1 MEAITMTELFLV
13 YYDIF
18 VRNAFGNFRDILKEV
33 AYSPVMA
40 DMLTYYQSRS
50 TAYEY
55 SLDGTIKFADEN
67 FAREVMQLFTT
78 GLYKLHSDGTRIL
91 DGKGEPIPVYN

>member
-1 MEAITMTELFLV
+1 
-13 YYDIF
+13 
-18 VRNAFGNFRDILKEV
+18 
-33 AYSPVMA
+33 MA
-40 DMLTYYQSRS
+40 DMLTYYESRS

-78 GLYKLHSDGTRIL
+78 GLYKLRSDGTKIL
-91 DGKGEPIPVYN
+91 DAKGEPIPVYTNDVIVEYARVWTGFKGQHREGKHGR